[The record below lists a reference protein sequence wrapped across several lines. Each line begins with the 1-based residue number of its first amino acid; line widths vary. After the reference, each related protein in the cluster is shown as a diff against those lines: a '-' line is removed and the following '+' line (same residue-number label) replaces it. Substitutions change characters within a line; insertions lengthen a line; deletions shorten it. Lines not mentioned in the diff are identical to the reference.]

1 MQIFLNISLLSNF
14 ILLDIGVCTEFEL
27 EVFPK
32 RMNTWL
38 GEILDALVR
47 WFT

>member
-1 MQIFLNISLLSNF
+1 MLIFCF
-14 ILLDIGVCTEFEL
+14 VLDIGVCTNFEL

-32 RMNTWL
+32 RMNIWL

-47 WFT
+47 SYFLTRI